1 MSLLNAGFEGL
12 TEEDFDQYLPKCWSN
27 NRYNLGRMR
36 VKERLGRLIEAV
48 RAGAGSDGLTVE
60 ASSEIPSVWNGR
72 QVCDQWAYVIRDSA
86 EKRRLQPV
94 MAKQLDLA
102 SRLKAPAEHL
112 QHALLAVRLDHEAL
126 EISLRLNAH
135 AVVDLINLLASAAA
149 DVAPLEAALGS
160 MNEEILLDGSPVKTA
175 NLLAAA
181 QAARDGEREWV
192 VVGRLIPRE
201 EAIDAGTGVVD
212 LAGSIGAQLAPLFAF
227 IRWREDNDHVGVEG
241 QLSSLRAEREET
253 IRVAQEAR
261 AEKKKAHAE
270 RAEQARARTMTRV
283 EAESMW
289 RKLQTKTRTS
299 SASPAAA
306 ADSSSSDGPP
316 RERPPR
322 RPAARADTR
331 GERRQ
336 SRPPSSGKRG
346 AKETAAKKPKSAP
359 RPDRRKA
366 PAETFEVGERCRLTR
381 GLFAGKEGEVRSA
394 DKPGYYKVKVGTLE
408 VAVSAHELQKLE

>member
-1 MSLLNAGFEGL
+1 VSLLNAGFEGL

-36 VKERLGRLIEAV
+36 VKERLGLLIESV
-48 RAGAGSDGLTVE
+48 RAVVEADGLTVE

-72 QVCDQWAYVIRDSA
+72 QVCDQWAYVIRDTA

-112 QHALLAVRLDHEAL
+112 QHALLAVRLDHEGL

-135 AVVDLINLLASAAA
+135 AVVDLINLIARAAA
-149 DVAPLEAALGS
+149 DVAPLETALGA
-160 MNEEILLDGSPVKTA
+160 MNEDILLDGAPVTTA
-175 NLLAAA
+175 RLLGAA
-181 QAARDGEREWV
+181 QAARAGEREWV
-192 VVGRLIPRE
+192 VVGQQIPRE
-201 EAIDAGTGVVD
+201 DAISAGTDVID
-212 LAGSIGAQLAPLFAF
+212 LAGAIGRRLAPLFAF
-227 IRWREDNDHVGVEG
+227 ALWREDNDHVGVEG
-241 QLSSLRAEREET
+241 QLTSLKAEREET

-289 RKLQTKTRTS
+289 RKLQSKTRTT
-299 SASPAAA
+299 SAPPAAVSA
-306 ADSSSSDGPP
+306 PSSSDAAPK
-316 RERPPR
+316 ERPKR
-322 RPAARADTR
+322 RPPARADSKGQRTQ
-331 GERRQ
+331 ERSQ
-336 SRPPSSGKRG
+336 SAPKRG
-346 AKETAAKKPKSAP
+346 AKDGQSKKAKGAS

-366 PAETFEVGERCRLTR
+366 PAETFSVGQHCRLTR
-381 GLFAGKEGEVRSA
+381 GLFAGKEGVVKAA

-408 VAVSAHELQKLE
+408 VAVSAYDLQTLD